1 MPKVLTVSPD
11 FTPKH
16 IAGWY
21 IFNTW
26 LQQQLDTPIHIDMYD
41 SFDAQRKA
49 IADDKIDLI
58 YANPY
63 DAAMLVREKGFT
75 ALVTPLGITDETV
88 IATKVD
94 NKHEH
99 IEDLKEG
106 INIATTDDPDVH
118 MMGMIMLEP
127 ADLNENN
134 TNIQETKSYVL
145 VAKQLIQE
153 QADIGFF
160 LKDAY
165 HDLSNFIKDQLKVVI
180 SSDIQIIRHVLLAG
194 PELEDQ
200 HDKIRSALLNMKA
213 NTKGAGVL
221 RAMGMKGWEN
231 QSQEDTEFMID
242 LMDTLTPQ
250 KIA

>member
-26 LQQQLDTPIHIDMYD
+26 LQQQLEIAIHIDMYD

-75 ALVTPLGITDETV
+75 ALVTPLGIIDEAI
-88 IATKVD
+88 IATRSDDQNTRV
-94 NKHEH
+94 
-99 IEDLKEG
+99 EDLKEG
-106 INIATTDDPDVH
+106 VKIATTDDPDVH

-127 ADLNENN
+127 ADLNKEN
-134 TNIQETKSYVL
+134 TSIQEAKSYVL
-145 VAKQLIQE
+145 VAKQLIQGK
-153 QADIGFF
+153 ADIGFF

-165 HDLSNFIKDQLKVVI
+165 HDLSNIVKDQLKVLI
-180 SSDIQIIRHVLLAG
+180 SSDIQVIRHVLLAG
-194 PELEDQ
+194 PGLAEQ
-200 HDKIRSALLNMKA
+200 HDKIRNALLNMSSD
-213 NTKGAGVL
+213 TKGMGVL
-221 RAMGMKGWEN
+221 QAMGMEGWEN
-231 QSQEDTEFMID
+231 QTQEDTEFMID
-242 LMDTLTPQ
+242 LMDTLTP
-250 KIA
+250 